1 MSSHRAAHTI
11 NSCLSVQNIPSTVEF
26 DAADVFG
33 GINQHMDNV
42 NNDALARVDIAL
54 EKFLTQKFNLL
65 DEGEYPQR
73 HEEQLP
79 SAVLPTLLSTGGPR

>member
-42 NNDALARVDIAL
+42 NNDALARVEISF
-54 EKFLTQKFNLL
+54 EKF
-65 DEGEYPQR
+65 
-73 HEEQLP
+73 
-79 SAVLPTLLSTGGPR
+79 